1 MTGNC
6 SHYIKTDYAPWGV
19 FAKSEEPVAQQEG
32 RSIATSNSSQPPK
45 PRRTRME
52 IYNDILKGIEQEL
65 TRGGEVK
72 PTRVQQR
79 CNLAYDKFSRY
90 LGEMASK
97 GLIHRE
103 PISITAKGL
112 DFLRDHRRIS
122 RFVHEIGMKYLDY
135 KESRLSESD
144 YGPIKFLDNLPPKS
158 HSVLLYDDKKYAELV
173 TSYYIAKGLERGES
187 CVYLTFED
195 PRKIERRLSRRGIN
209 AESFK
214 QRNLLRVHTIKHS
227 DVSEGNPYDNLKKV
241 IRESTIG
248 LKPPYR
254 FYRNFVPIEKSV
266 KGMKLE
272 LLYEQLL
279 HENFKTLD
287 LSLMC
292 RHDLSEIEKSARTDF
307 VETLL
312 KNHHQVIYASEPEKA
327 IAFDPTLLESEE

>member
-1 MTGNC
+1 M
-6 SHYIKTDYAPWGV
+6 
-19 FAKSEEPVAQQEG
+19 
-32 RSIATSNSSQPPK
+32 ATSNSTQLPSPK
-45 PRRTRME
+45 RTRME

-65 TRGGEVK
+65 RSGGEVK

-90 LGEMASK
+90 LREMVAK
-97 GLIHRE
+97 EMIHRK

-112 DFLRDHRRIS
+112 DFLQDHRRIS

-135 KESRLSESD
+135 NESKLSERED
-144 YGPIKFLDNLPPKS
+144 YGPIRFLDNLPPKS

-173 TSYYIAKGLERGES
+173 TSHYISKGLERGES

-195 PRKIERRLSRRGIN
+195 PRKIEGSLSKSGIDV
-209 AESFK
+209 ETFK
-214 QRNLLRVHTIKHS
+214 QRNLLRTYKIKRS
-227 DVSEGNPYDNLKKV
+227 DVDEGNPYDNLRKV

-248 LKPPYR
+248 LRPPYR

-279 HENFKTLD
+279 HENFKSLD

-292 RHDLSEIEKSARTDF
+292 RHDLSEIEESARADF

-327 IAFDPTLLESEE
+327 VAFDPSILASEE

>member
-1 MTGNC
+1 
-6 SHYIKTDYAPWGV
+6 V
-19 FAKSEEPVAQQEG
+19 FAKSEEAFARQKG
-32 RSIATSNSSQPPK
+32 RPIATSNSAQLPK
-45 PRRTRME
+45 PKRSRME

-65 TRGGEVK
+65 RSSGEVK

-90 LGEMASK
+90 LGEMAAK
-97 GLIHRE
+97 ELILRE

-112 DFLRDHRRIS
+112 DFLQDHRRIS

-135 KESRLSESD
+135 KESRLSERED
-144 YGPIKFLDNLPPKS
+144 YGPIKFLDDLPPKS
-158 HSVLLYDDKKYAELV
+158 HSVLLCDDKKYAELV
-173 TSYYIAKGLERGES
+173 TSYYISKGLERGES

-195 PRKIERRLSRRGIN
+195 PKKIERRLSKSGIDV
-209 AESFK
+209 ESFK
-214 QRNLLRVHTIKHS
+214 QRNLLRVDTIKRS

-248 LKPPYR
+248 LRPPYR

-279 HENFKTLD
+279 HDNFKSLD

-292 RHDLSEIEKSARTDF
+292 RHDLSEIEKSERTDF

-327 IAFDPTLLESEE
+327 IAFDPSLLASEE

>member
-1 MTGNC
+1 M
-6 SHYIKTDYAPWGV
+6 
-19 FAKSEEPVAQQEG
+19 FAKSKEPVAQQREQAHAPMNDSG
-32 RSIATSNSSQPPK
+32 ISSRPNHSK
-45 PRRTRME
+45 ME
-52 IYNDILKGIEQEL
+52 IYNDILEGIDKEL
-65 TRGGEVK
+65 RSSGEVK

-90 LGEMASK
+90 LGEMAAK
-97 GLIHRE
+97 ELILRE

-112 DFLRDHRRIS
+112 DFLQDHRRIS

-135 KESRLSESD
+135 KESRLSEGED

-158 HSVLLYDDKKYAELV
+158 HSVLLCDDKKYAELV
-173 TSYYIAKGLERGES
+173 TSYYISKGLERGES

-195 PRKIERRLSRRGIN
+195 PTKIERRLSKSGIDV
-209 AESFK
+209 ESSK
-214 QRNLLRVHTIKHS
+214 QRNLLRVYTIKRS

-248 LKPPYR
+248 LRPPFR

-279 HENFKTLD
+279 HDNFKSLD

-292 RHDLSEIEKSARTDF
+292 RHDLSEIDKSERTDF

-312 KNHHQVIYASEPEKA
+312 KSHNQVIYASEPEKA
-327 IAFDPTLLESEE
+327 IAFDPSLLESEQ

>member
-1 MTGNC
+1 M
-6 SHYIKTDYAPWGV
+6 
-19 FAKSEEPVAQQEG
+19 FAKSKEPVAQQREQAHAPMNDSG
-32 RSIATSNSSQPPK
+32 ISSRPNHSK
-45 PRRTRME
+45 ME
-52 IYNDILKGIEQEL
+52 IYNDILEGIDKEL
-65 TRGGEVK
+65 RSSREVK

-90 LGEMASK
+90 LGEMATK

-112 DFLRDHRRIS
+112 DFLQDRRRIS
-122 RFVHEIGMKYLDY
+122 RFVHEIGMKYLGY
-135 KESRLSESD
+135 KESTRDERED
-144 YGPIKFLDNLPPKS
+144 YGPIRFLDNLPPKS
-158 HSVLLYDDKKYAELV
+158 HSVLLCDDKKYAELV
-173 TSYYIAKGLERGES
+173 TSYFILKGLERGET
-187 CVYLTFED
+187 CVYLTL
-195 PRKIERRLSRRGIN
+195 ERPEKVEGILSKSGIN
-209 AESFK
+209 VESFK

-227 DVSEGNPYDNLKKV
+227 DVNEGNPYDNLRKV
-241 IRESTIG
+241 ILESTIG
-248 LKPPYR
+248 LRPPFR

-279 HENFKTLD
+279 HENFESLD

-312 KNHHQVIYASEPEKA
+312 KNHDQVIYASEPEKA
-327 IAFDPTLLESEE
+327 IAFDPSLLESGE

>member
-1 MTGNC
+1 M
-6 SHYIKTDYAPWGV
+6 
-19 FAKSEEPVAQQEG
+19 FAKSKEPVAQQREQAHAPMNDSG
-32 RSIATSNSSQPPK
+32 ISSRPNHSK
-45 PRRTRME
+45 ME
-52 IYNDILKGIEQEL
+52 IYNDILEGIDKEL
-65 TRGGEVK
+65 RSSGEVK

-90 LGEMASK
+90 LGEMAAK
-97 GLIHRE
+97 ELIHRE

-112 DFLRDHRRIS
+112 DFLQDHRRIS

-135 KESRLSESD
+135 KESRLSEGED

-158 HSVLLYDDKKYAELV
+158 HSVLLCDDKKYAELV
-173 TSYYIAKGLERGES
+173 TSYYISKGLERGES

-195 PRKIERRLSRRGIN
+195 PTKIERRLSKSGIDV
-209 AESFK
+209 ESSK
-214 QRNLLRVHTIKHS
+214 QRNLLRVYTIKRS

-248 LKPPYR
+248 LRPPYR

-272 LLYEQLL
+272 LSYEQLL
-279 HENFKTLD
+279 HDNFKSLD

-292 RHDLSEIEKSARTDF
+292 RHDLSEIDKSSRTDF

-312 KNHHQVIYASEPEKA
+312 KSHNQIIYASEPEKA
-327 IAFDPTLLESEE
+327 IAFDPSLLESEQ

>member
-1 MTGNC
+1 MNDSG
-6 SHYIKTDYAPWGV
+6 I
-19 FAKSEEPVAQQEG
+19 
-32 RSIATSNSSQPPK
+32 SSRPNHSK
-45 PRRTRME
+45 ME
-52 IYNDILKGIEQEL
+52 IYNDILEGIDKEL
-65 TRGGEVK
+65 RSSREVK

-90 LGEMASK
+90 LGEMATK

-112 DFLRDHRRIS
+112 DFLQDHRRIS
-122 RFVHEIGMKYLDY
+122 RFVHEIGIKYLGY
-135 KESRLSESD
+135 KESTRDERED

-158 HSVLLYDDKKYAELV
+158 HSVLLCDDKKYAELV
-173 TSYYIAKGLERGES
+173 TSYFILKGLERGET
-187 CVYLTFED
+187 CVYLTL
-195 PRKIERRLSRRGIN
+195 ERPEKVEGILSKSGIN
-209 AESFK
+209 VESFK

-227 DVSEGNPYDNLKKV
+227 DVNEGNPYDNLRKV
-241 IRESTIG
+241 ILESTIG
-248 LKPPYR
+248 LRPPFR

-272 LLYEQLL
+272 LVYERLL
-279 HENFKTLD
+279 HEHFKSLD

-292 RHDLSEIEKSARTDF
+292 RHDLSEIDKSERTDF

-327 IAFDPTLLESEE
+327 IAFDPSLLESEQ

>member
-1 MTGNC
+1 M
-6 SHYIKTDYAPWGV
+6 
-19 FAKSEEPVAQQEG
+19 
-32 RSIATSNSSQPPK
+32 ATSNSTQLPRPK
-45 PRRTRME
+45 RTRME

-65 TRGGEVK
+65 RSGGEVK

-90 LGEMASK
+90 LREMVAK
-97 GLIHRE
+97 EMIHRE

-112 DFLRDHRRIS
+112 DFLQDHRRIS

-135 KESRLSESD
+135 KESKLSERED
-144 YGPIKFLDNLPPKS
+144 YGPIRFLDNLPPKS
-158 HSVLLYDDKKYAELV
+158 HSVLLYNDKKYAELV
-173 TSYYIAKGLERGES
+173 TSHYISKGLERGES

-195 PRKIERRLSRRGIN
+195 PRKIEGSLSKSGIDV
-209 AESFK
+209 ETFK
-214 QRNLLRVHTIKHS
+214 QRNLLRTYKIKRS
-227 DVSEGNPYDNLKKV
+227 DVDEGNPYDNLRKV

-248 LKPPYR
+248 LRPPYR

-279 HENFKTLD
+279 HENFKSLD

-292 RHDLSEIEKSARTDF
+292 RHDLSEIEESARADF

-327 IAFDPTLLESEE
+327 VAFDPSILASEE